1 MRAGGA
7 DIFYKPGHQC
17 IVRAIDALHTES
29 HPLDQLTLTQ
39 HLIDAGTLEQA
50 GVGAAIAALSGG
62 MDASANI
69 LCHIEILR
77 EKAARRKLAEHCIVT
92 IDRACDGGVPFANVI
107 GSLRDGLEESLELS
121 GKKEFNLK
129 AQIRDWV
136 SLQDGFFSV
145 TDCYRDFN
153 LVTERDK
160 NTCRVTLFRLVEE
173 GIITRH
179 GDRRGSY
186 RRIEADCAPVN
197 WLDAPQTPLDL
208 RFPLG
213 IEELAVVMPGNIMVV
228 AGVSNAGKTAF
239 LMNFAKM
246 NMRARK
252 VHYFSSEMG
261 AEEFK
266 LRVREHDDLPIAE
279 WKRMEFYEHS
289 GNYADVIRP
298 DDINIIDFLELHED
312 FWKVGGLISDIHQ
325 KLNRGCAFIAIQK
338 NPGAEHGLGGA
349 RSIEKARL
357 YLALEP
363 GKCIIRKAKIFR
375 KKDTNPNGLTLQ
387 FKIAAGARFIP
398 EGLWRRE

>member
-1 MRAGGA
+1 MFPETMPSAPDIERAV
-7 DIFYKPGHQC
+7 ISSLLFKS
-17 IVRAIDALHTES
+17 E
-29 HPLDQLTLTQ
+29 
-39 HLIDAGTLEQA
+39 
-50 GVGAAIAALSGG
+50 
-62 MDASANI
+62 
-69 LCHIEILR
+69 HIPSVM
-77 EKAARRKLAEHCIVT
+77 H
-92 IDRACDGGVPFANVI
+92 DGGVPFANVI
-107 GSLRDGLEESLELS
+107 GTLRDGLEESLEIS
-121 GKKEFNLK
+121 GKKEFNIA

-136 SLQDGFFSV
+136 KSQDGHFTV
-145 TDCYRDFN
+145 TDCYRDLD
-153 LVTERDK
+153 LVTQRDRA
-160 NTCRVTLFRLVEE
+160 TCRMALSRLVEE

-186 RRIEADCAPVN
+186 RRIEADCRPVN

-213 IEELAVVMPGNIMVV
+213 IEDLAVVMPGNVMVI

-261 AEEFK
+261 AEEFL
-266 LRVREHDDLPIAE
+266 LRVREHDDLPIDE
-279 WKRMEFYEHS
+279 WKRMEFYERAD
-289 GNYADVIRP
+289 GFADVIRP
-298 DDINIIDFLELHED
+298 DDINIVDFLELHED

-363 GKCIIRKAKIFR
+363 GKCIIRKAKIFK
-375 KKDTNPNGLTLQ
+375 KKDTNPNGLSIH

-398 EGLWRRE
+398 EGVWRRE